1 MHLLY
6 INHFSHSPPTSLP
19 RLTIQLHICPVNTC
33 SGIRTT
39 FRQKKKLPSVQVIA
53 KCSLVT
59 AFNS

>member
-6 INHFSHSPPTSLP
+6 INRFSHSPPTSLP

-39 FRQKKKLPSVQVIA
+39 FRQKKKIA
-53 KCSLVT
+53 FS
-59 AFNS
+59 AGNSEV